1 MELLEILK
9 ELLTNTKGFLEQFV
23 GNHGMWLYALL
34 FLIVFCETGLVILP
48 LLPGDSLLF
57 TAGVLAGNADNN
69 LNVLAIIILLIIA
82 ALLGDNTNY
91 FIGRYLAKKGEG
103 GKLFGIFTIKKEYLE
118 KTESFYEKHGS
129 KTIILARFV
138 PIVRT
143 FAPFVAGI
151 GSMQYTR
158 YISYCIMGAILWV
171 GSITL
176 AGYFLGSNEWIQH
189 NFEKV
194 VLGIVAA
201 SLLPVVFQ
209 FIKHKLAN
217 RQDSPEALK

>member
-23 GNHGMWLYALL
+23 SEHGMWLYALL
-34 FLIVFCETGLVILP
+34 FLIVFCETGLVVLP

-57 TAGVLAGNADNN
+57 TAGVLAGNANNN
-69 LNVLAIIILLIIA
+69 LNVFAIIILLIIA

-103 GKLFGIFTIKKEYLE
+103 GKLFGLFTIKKEYLE

-138 PIVRT
+138 PIVRP

-209 FIKHKLAN
+209 FIKHKLA
-217 RQDSPEALK
+217 K

>member
-209 FIKHKLAN
+209 FIKHKLA
-217 RQDSPEALK
+217 K

>member
-23 GNHGMWLYALL
+23 SDHGMWLYALL
-34 FLIVFCETGLVILP
+34 FLIVFCETGLVVLP

-57 TAGVLAGNADNN
+57 TAGVLAGNANNN
-69 LNVLAIIILLIIA
+69 LNVFAIIILLIIA

-91 FIGRYLAKKGEG
+91 FIGRFLAKKGEG

-209 FIKHKLAN
+209 FIKHKLA
-217 RQDSPEALK
+217 K

>member
-1 MELLEILK
+1 LD
-9 ELLTNTKGFLEQFV
+9 
-23 GNHGMWLYALL
+23 
-34 FLIVFCETGLVILP
+34 LP
-48 LLPGDSLLF
+48 LVMTVLF
-57 TAGVLAGNADNN
+57 V
-69 LNVLAIIILLIIA
+69 A
-82 ALLGDNTNY
+82 AVLGDQAN
-91 FIGRYLAKKGEG
+91 FAIGRYVGPKVFAW
-103 GKLFGIFTIKKEYLE
+103 
-118 KTESFYEKHGS
+118 ESSRWFNKRAFDQAHGFYERYGGI
-129 KTIILARFV
+129 TIILARFM
-138 PIVRT
+138 PFIRT
-143 FAPFVAGI
+143 FAPFVAGV

-209 FIKHKLAN
+209 FIKHKLA
-217 RQDSPEALK
+217 K

>member
-23 GNHGMWLYALL
+23 SNHGMWLYALL

-69 LNVLAIIILLIIA
+69 LNVFAIIILLIIA

-189 NFEKV
+189 DFEKV

-209 FIKHKLAN
+209 FIKHKLA
-217 RQDSPEALK
+217 K

>member
-1 MELLEILK
+1 MLGELLRNGTLRAPGISFKNGSNL
-9 ELLTNTKGFLEQFV
+9 
-23 GNHGMWLYALL
+23 MPDM
-34 FLIVFCETGLVILP
+34 LP
-48 LLPGDSLLF
+48 LARLPGVQD
-57 TAGVLAGNADNN
+57 
-69 LNVLAIIILLIIA
+69 
-82 ALLGDNTNY
+82 
-91 FIGRYLAKKGEG
+91 
-103 GKLFGIFTIKKEYLE
+103 
-118 KTESFYEKHGS
+118 FYEKHGS

-143 FAPFVAGI
+143 FAPFVAGV

-209 FIKHKLAN
+209 FIKHKLA
-217 RQDSPEALK
+217 K

>member
-23 GNHGMWLYALL
+23 SEHGMWLYALL
-34 FLIVFCETGLVILP
+34 FLIVFCETGLVVLP

-57 TAGVLAGNADNN
+57 TAGVLAGNANNN
-69 LNVLAIIILLIIA
+69 LNVFAIIILLIIA

-103 GKLFGIFTIKKEYLE
+103 GKLFGLFTIKKEYLE

-158 YISYCIMGAILWV
+158 YISYCVMGAILWV

-194 VLGIVAA
+194 ILGIVAA

-209 FIKHKLAN
+209 FIKHKLA
-217 RQDSPEALK
+217 K

>member
-23 GNHGMWLYALL
+23 SEHGMWLYALL
-34 FLIVFCETGLVILP
+34 FLIVFCETGLVVLP

-57 TAGVLAGNADNN
+57 TAGVLAGNANNN
-69 LNVLAIIILLIIA
+69 LNVFAIIILLIIA

-103 GKLFGIFTIKKEYLE
+103 GKLFGLFTIKKEYLE

-158 YISYCIMGAILWV
+158 YISYCVMGAILWV

-209 FIKHKLAN
+209 FIKHKLA
-217 RQDSPEALK
+217 K

>member
-23 GNHGMWLYALL
+23 SNHGMWLYALL
-34 FLIVFCETGLVILP
+34 FLIVFCETGLVVLP

-69 LNVLAIIILLIIA
+69 LNVFAIIILLIIA

-209 FIKHKLAN
+209 FIKHKLA
-217 RQDSPEALK
+217 K

>member
-23 GNHGMWLYALL
+23 SNHGMWLYALL
-34 FLIVFCETGLVILP
+34 FLIVFCETGLVVLP

-69 LNVLAIIILLIIA
+69 LNVFTIIILLIIA

-103 GKLFGIFTIKKEYLE
+103 GKLFGIFTIKKEYIE

-209 FIKHKLAN
+209 FIKHKLA
-217 RQDSPEALK
+217 K

>member
-23 GNHGMWLYALL
+23 SNHGMWLYALL

-69 LNVLAIIILLIIA
+69 LNVFAIIILLIIA

-103 GKLFGIFTIKKEYLE
+103 
-118 KTESFYEKHGS
+118 
-129 KTIILARFV
+129 
-138 PIVRT
+138 
-143 FAPFVAGI
+143 
-151 GSMQYTR
+151 
-158 YISYCIMGAILWV
+158 
-171 GSITL
+171 
-176 AGYFLGSNEWIQH
+176 
-189 NFEKV
+189 
-194 VLGIVAA
+194 
-201 SLLPVVFQ
+201 
-209 FIKHKLAN
+209 
-217 RQDSPEALK
+217 

>member
-23 GNHGMWLYALL
+23 SNHGMWLYALL

-69 LNVLAIIILLIIA
+69 LNVFAIIILLIIA

-103 GKLFGIFTIKKEYLE
+103 GKLFGLFTIKKEYLE

-209 FIKHKLAN
+209 FIKHKLA
-217 RQDSPEALK
+217 K

>member
-23 GNHGMWLYALL
+23 SDHGMWLYALL
-34 FLIVFCETGLVILP
+34 FLIVFCETGLVVLP

-57 TAGVLAGNADNN
+57 TAGVLAGNANNN
-69 LNVLAIIILLIIA
+69 LNVFAIIILLIIA

-209 FIKHKLAN
+209 FIKHKLA
-217 RQDSPEALK
+217 K

>member
-9 ELLTNTKGFLEQFV
+9 ELLTNTKGFLEQFLRD
-23 GNHGMWLYALL
+23 HGMLLYALL
-34 FLIVFCETGLVILP
+34 FLIVFCETGLVVLP

-57 TAGVLAGNADNN
+57 TAGVLAGNANNN
-69 LNVLAIIILLIIA
+69 LNVFAIIILLIIA
-82 ALLGDNTNY
+82 ALIGDNTNY

-209 FIKHKLAN
+209 FIKHKLA
-217 RQDSPEALK
+217 K